1 MVYNCE
7 MRYKFFTNSEKA
19 WRAMFDVIK
28 EAKESVYLEMYI
40 FENNMVQYDFL
51 MLLKKK
57 AENGTR
63 VRIVLDSF
71 GSAGLNKSDIN
82 SLKERG
88 AEIFFFSHFLHRIH
102 RKILVVD
109 EKIAFMGGVN
119 FHQISR
125 RWNDLTIQ
133 VKEGKLVLSIIASF
147 ARVYEECGGRDP
159 MILIQNKRLV
169 LDKTHTWLIEH
180 FPFKNKASLK
190 KIYIQNL
197 RKAEK
202 SIILATPYFMPRYW
216 FIGALHQA
224 VLRGVKV
231 EVLVPKTTNHYWVNR
246 VNYFF
251 MFKLSK
257 LGINF
262 YLEPQMNHAKA
273 VIIDNKEGIVG
284 SHNLDFLSFEVNAE
298 VGIFLKDLDVVE
310 KLVKIMTDWKKDS
323 VLFDALYYKPKVID
337 YILSPIISLFLKIF

>member
-1 MVYNCE
+1 

-28 EAKESVYLEMYI
+28 DAKKSVYLEMYI

-57 AENGTR
+57 AESGTR

-71 GSAGLNKSDIN
+71 GSAGLNKIDIA
-82 SLKERG
+82 SLKESG

-102 RKILVVD
+102 RKILVID
-109 EKIAFMGGVN
+109 EKIAFIGGVN

-125 RWNDLTIQ
+125 RWNDLTVQ
-133 VKEGKLVLSIIASF
+133 VKEGKLVLSIIGSF
-147 ARVYEECGGRDP
+147 AKVYRECGGRDP
-159 MILIQNKRLV
+159 IILAQNKSLV

-180 FPFKNKASLK
+180 FPIRNKASLK
-190 KIYIQNL
+190 RIYKKNI
-197 RKAEK
+197 RKAQMN
-202 SIILATPYFMPRYW
+202 IILATPYFMPRHW
-216 FIGALHQA
+216 MIAVLHQA
-224 VLRGVKV
+224 VLRGVRV
-231 EVLVPKTTNHYWVNR
+231 EVLVPRITNHYWVNR

-262 YLEPQMNHAKA
+262 YLEPKMNHAK
-273 VIIDNKEGIVG
+273 VMVVDNKEGIMG
-284 SHNLDFLSFEVNAE
+284 SHNLDFLSFEINSE
-298 VGIFLKDLDVVE
+298 VGIFLKDKDAVQ
-310 KLVKIMTDWKKDS
+310 KLVQIMTDWKKDA
-323 VLFDALYYKPKVID
+323 VLFDAPNYKPKIID